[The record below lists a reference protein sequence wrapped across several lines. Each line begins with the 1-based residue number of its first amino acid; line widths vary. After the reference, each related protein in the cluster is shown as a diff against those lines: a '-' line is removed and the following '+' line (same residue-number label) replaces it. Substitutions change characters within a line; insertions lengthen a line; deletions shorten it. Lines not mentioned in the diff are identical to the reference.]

1 MSYFSFMSYI
11 DFLKKKWSSGNLIL
25 RMLPFPLD
33 YFYYCFFLQNDSKVP
48 ISQGYTLGILGQAG
62 VGKTTL
68 YRQLNKD
75 YKGTDQTYEDN
86 VSSFKVVIDGK
97 EITIAEGVDIGGAKQ
112 IQEKHWSNFLNEK
125 DIIFYIFDLC
135 DYLNN
140 SDYKRDVNGDLKSL
154 YAKQK
159 ENGKPKHIRIIPSHA
174 EKFKEA
180 KDAIQGAH
188 NLREELINKEYGE
201 LYLKHPIIPIDLRN
215 EIMVKGMEQQLFG
228 ALAK

>member
-1 MSYFSFMSYI
+1 MI
-11 DFLKKKWSSGNLIL
+11 QFLPGIAIVALIAWLIKKLFGKKD
-25 RMLPFPLD
+25 P
-33 YFYYCFFLQNDSKVP
+33 KVP
-48 ISQGYTLGILGQAG
+48 IAQGNTLGILGQAG

-75 YKGTDQTYEDN
+75 YKGSDQTYEDD

-97 EITIAEGVDIGGAKQ
+97 EITIAKGVDIGGAKQ

-125 DIIFYIFDLC
+125 DIIIYIFDLY

-140 SDYKRDVNGDLKSL
+140 TEYKRDVNGDLKSL
-154 YAKQK
+154 YTKQK

-174 EKFKEA
+174 EKFKGETAIA
-180 KDAIQGAH
+180 KGLVKLKKAMTS
-188 NLREELINKEYGE
+188 KEYGE
-201 LYLKHPIIPIDLRN
+201 LYLKHPIVLVDLSDEGQVK
-215 EIMVKGMEQQLFG
+215 EIEKQLFG